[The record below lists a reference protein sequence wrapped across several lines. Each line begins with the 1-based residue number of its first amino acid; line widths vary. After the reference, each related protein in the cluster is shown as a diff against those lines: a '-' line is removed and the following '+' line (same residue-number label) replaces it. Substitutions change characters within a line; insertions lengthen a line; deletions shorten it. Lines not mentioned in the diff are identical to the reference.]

1 MTATTGPRQPLT
13 VDELREAVDL
23 YLRGLTLVEIART
36 VPRSVET
43 IRRGLR
49 VYGVRMRKRGPRPG
63 RANKPKGNS
72 R

>member
-1 MTATTGPRQPLT
+1 MTAATGPRQPLT
-13 VDELREAVDL
+13 VDELRVSVDL

-49 VYGVRMRKRGPRPG
+49 LYGIRMRRRGPRPG
-63 RANKPKGNS
+63 RITTPKGNS